1 MTEWANYD
9 IDGKRVPPKRAVFRA
24 KRFRLHYNFVRI
36 HQTLKM
42 TPGHGGERHS
52 QALGDV

>member
-24 KRFRLHYNFVRI
+24 KEVSVALQLRAHSPDVEDDAGPWRR
-36 HQTLKM
+36 TS
-42 TPGHGGERHS
+42 S